1 MSPKTPRSFET
12 PCTVEVEHGF
22 DHLHAHVELDGD
34 VQIYPGDKVRVH
46 GTSIRLPYGERL
58 VEHRMATVTRA
69 TPLGRFL
76 TRLKARFEIT
86 ELYELSFS
94 NATDLRGAR

>member
-1 MSPKTPRSFET
+1 MSRSFDT
-12 PCTVEVEHGF
+12 PCTVEIEHGF

-34 VQIYPGDKVRVH
+34 VEIYPGDKVRVH
-46 GTSIRLPYGERL
+46 GASIRLPYGKRL

-69 TPLGRFL
+69 TPLGRFW

-86 ELYELSFS
+86 ELYEISFS
-94 NATDLRGAR
+94 NGRAL

>member
-1 MSPKTPRSFET
+1 MSRSFDT

-34 VQIYPGDKVRVH
+34 IEIYPGDKVRVH
-46 GTSIRLPYGERL
+46 GASIRLPYGERL

-69 TPLGRFL
+69 TPLGRFW
-76 TRLKARFEIT
+76 TKLKARFEIT
-86 ELYELSFS
+86 ELYEISFS
-94 NATDLRGAR
+94 NAKTLQGARYE

>member
-1 MSPKTPRSFET
+1 MSRRRFET
-12 PCTVEVEHGF
+12 GCTVEVEHGF

-34 VQIYPGDKVRVH
+34 VQIFPGDKVRVH

-69 TPLGRFL
+69 TPLGRFW

-86 ELYELSFS
+86 ELYEISFS
-94 NATDLRGAR
+94 NGRAL

>member
-1 MSPKTPRSFET
+1 MRRSFDT

-34 VQIYPGDKVRVH
+34 VEIYPGDKVRVH
-46 GTSIRLPYGERL
+46 GASIRLPYGERL

-69 TPLGRFL
+69 TPLGRL
-76 TRLKARFEIT
+76 WTRVKARFEIT
-86 ELYELSFS
+86 ELYEISFS
-94 NATDLRGAR
+94 NGRAL

>member
-1 MSPKTPRSFET
+1 MSRSFDT

-34 VQIYPGDKVRVH
+34 VEIFPGDKVLVH

-69 TPLGRFL
+69 TPLERFL

-86 ELYELSFS
+86 ELYEISFS
-94 NATDLRGAR
+94 NGRAL

>member
-1 MSPKTPRSFET
+1 MNSLKNKRCFDT
-12 PCTVEVEHGF
+12 PCTIEVEHGF

-34 VQIYPGDKVRVH
+34 IAIYPGDKVRVH
-46 GTSIRLPYGERL
+46 GAAIRLPYGERL

-69 TPLGRFL
+69 TAFGRAW
-76 TRLKARFEIT
+76 TRFRARFEIT

-94 NATDLRGAR
+94 GGRSL

>member
-1 MSPKTPRSFET
+1 MSRSFDT

-34 VQIYPGDKVRVH
+34 VEIYPGDKVRVH

-69 TPLGRFL
+69 TAIGRFW
-76 TRLKARFEIT
+76 TKLKARFEIT
-86 ELYELSFS
+86 ELYEISFS
-94 NATDLRGAR
+94 NGRAL

>member
-1 MSPKTPRSFET
+1 MSRSFDT

-69 TPLGRFL
+69 TPLVRL
-76 TRLKARFEIT
+76 WTRLKARFEIT
-86 ELYELSFS
+86 ELYEISFS
-94 NATDLRGAR
+94 NAKTL

>member
-1 MSPKTPRSFET
+1 MSRSFDT

-22 DHLHAHVELDGD
+22 DHLHAHVELDGNIE
-34 VQIYPGDKVRVH
+34 IYPGDKVCVH
-46 GTSIRLPYGERL
+46 GASIRLPYGERL

-69 TPLGRFL
+69 TPLGRFW

-86 ELYELSFS
+86 ELYEISFS
-94 NATDLRGAR
+94 NGRAL